1 MGRTLSLM
9 LLALLGCRGD
19 SDLEPVFATLDGRVG
34 FELEADLSAYLD
46 VGAGDW
52 SSSDT
57 LPPGIELD
65 AEGWLTGVPLAS
77 GYFPIDVQV
86 QADDGVTGMLT
97 VELFIPTV
105 ALLSGY
111 EPFGGAD
118 TNPSIEA
125 LWPLQE
131 QIVGGLDLR
140 VIEVPVVW
148 DDAWLVLE
156 DEIFLLNPDIVIA
169 TGQAGSDKMRF
180 EINAVNIEN
189 GTDNDNVTRSG
200 EAVVEGGP
208 DTLPDRLPEDVMVA
222 AMEQAGHATSI
233 SDDAGE
239 YLCNNLFY
247 HLMYFTAYEA
257 VREDLV
263 AGFIHVSPAGQ
274 YSSYSVEDITA
285 AHIVGLE
292 ALGAWYESGAVL
304 RAPVSADE
312 HRPPV
317 YFPSGATP

>member
-1 MGRTLSLM
+1 MGRTPSLM
-9 LLALLGCRGD
+9 MLALLGCSGD

-57 LPPGIELD
+57 MPPGIELD
-65 AEGWLTGVPLAS
+65 ADGWLTGIPLSS
-77 GYFPIDVQV
+77 GYYPLDLVV
-86 QADDGVTGMLT
+86 QADDGVAGVLT

-148 DDAWLVLE
+148 DDAWLVLA

-180 EINAVNIEN
+180 EINAVNIEE
-189 GTDNDNVTRSG
+189 GTDNDDVTRSG

-208 DTLPDRLPEDVMVA
+208 GALIDSLPEDVMSV
-222 AMEQAGHATSI
+222 AMEQAGYATSI
-233 SDDAGE
+233 SDDAGT

-247 HLMYFTAYEA
+247 HLMYYAELEA
-257 VREDLV
+257 ERDDLV

-285 AHIVGLE
+285 AHTVGLE
-292 ALGAWYESGAVL
+292 ALGAWYEAGAVM
-304 RAPVSADE
+304 RASVRADE
-312 HRPPV
+312 HRTPV
-317 YFPSGATP
+317 YFASGATP